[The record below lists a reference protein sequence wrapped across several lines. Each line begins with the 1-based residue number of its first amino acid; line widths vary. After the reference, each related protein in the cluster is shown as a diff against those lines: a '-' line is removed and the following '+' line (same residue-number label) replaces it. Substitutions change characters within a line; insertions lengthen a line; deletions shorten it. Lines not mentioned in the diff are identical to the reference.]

1 MKVYMFDCEWFE
13 YYRVVLEEFV
23 KIIDLIIGGDIFDL
37 GVVVG
42 LEVMEDIFKV
52 WFNFESYVE
61 YNIIGESVIVYFK
74 IIGDIMECFVLVK
87 FENVYVY
94 DFKNNFVGVFENRG
108 RYRVEDFEGDWI
120 SFLEFLKVWV

>member
-108 RYRVEDFEGDWI
+108 RYRVEDFEGD
-120 SFLEFLKVWV
+120 